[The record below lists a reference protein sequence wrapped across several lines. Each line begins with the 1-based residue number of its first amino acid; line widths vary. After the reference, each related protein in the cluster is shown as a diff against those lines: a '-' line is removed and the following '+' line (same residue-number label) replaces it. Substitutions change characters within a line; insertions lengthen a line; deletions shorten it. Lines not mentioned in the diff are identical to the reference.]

1 MFAHV
6 IRVLL
11 FILLYI
17 LDGSNLESKRVTTQM
32 KVIEQYVHVALFIM
46 LHKLVLAD
54 SLSLWMKPLVR
65 DLSNEGIEQ

>member
-1 MFAHV
+1 
-6 IRVLL
+6 
-11 FILLYI
+11 
-17 LDGSNLESKRVTTQM
+17 M